1 MNDRDAHWN
10 ASKEV
15 ARMTLRSREQRRK
28 LMFRLLLIALGL
40 MAGGLWAVED
50 WLAGSPWRFLIW
62 WGACA
67 AVTFL
72 TMLLALYDALAV
84 IREERDKGSGDKK

>member
-1 MNDRDAHWN
+1 MILRD
-10 ASKEV
+10 
-15 ARMTLRSREQRRK
+15 REQRRK

-50 WLAGSPWRFLIW
+50 WLAGNPWRFLIW

-84 IREERDKGSGDKK
+84 IREEREKESGDKK